1 MKVKIGFMEG
11 AEEWQIKVFLYR
23 FRNIDPSIL
32 EFDIDKD
39 NADFLIAF
47 PWLYKST
54 REVFLQ
60 FLQDSAGKITI
71 MDVLGEAV
79 APNLNLFDYH
89 IGFDPSGQDGRVLEA
104 PYLFSYR
111 ASLDCMSPDH
121 LSDALDGKSGFCNYI
136 YSHGEGHPYRIQL
149 FSRLSAYKKV
159 NAIGKHLNNTPC
171 DLPREADDWM
181 KGSVLL
187 KTPYK
192 FSISCENA
200 WYRGYSTEKIITSF
214 QARSIPLYWGNPL
227 IEEEYNPKAFIN
239 CHRFSSLDEVV
250 AEIRRIDEDDD
261 LWRSMVEEPK
271 RLPWQIE
278 RAQEKEDNL
287 TAALLEIF
295 TSPVEQ
301 ARKRG
306 DGLWLDHYRN
316 FFIHHLS
323 SRRKTPREKLEAKL
337 KKWSKKLFRHS

>member
-1 MKVKIGFMEG
+1 M
-11 AEEWQIKVFLYR
+11 
-23 FRNIDPSIL
+23 
-32 EFDIDKD
+32 
-39 NADFLIAF
+39 
-47 PWLYKST
+47 
-54 REVFLQ
+54 
-60 FLQDSAGKITI
+60 
-71 MDVLGEAV
+71 
-79 APNLNLFDYH
+79 
-89 IGFDPSGQDGRVLEA
+89 
-104 PYLFSYR
+104 
-111 ASLDCMSPDH
+111 
-121 LSDALDGKSGFCNYI
+121 
-136 YSHGEGHPYRIQL
+136 
-149 FSRLSAYKKV
+149 
-159 NAIGKHLNNTPC
+159 
-171 DLPREADDWM
+171 
-181 KGSVLL
+181 
-187 KTPYK
+187 
-192 FSISCENA
+192 
-200 WYRGYSTEKIITSF
+200 
-214 QARSIPLYWGNPL
+214 

-295 TSPVEQ
+295 TSSVEQ
-301 ARKRG
+301 ARRRG